1 MKTFHLTGP
10 APYCT
15 NSFVVCSDAGNAL
28 VVDPVVSTEYYRK
41 ALTQAGA
48 KLRYILLTHGHF
60 DHVGGLEELK
70 KATDAQVVAARE
82 DLKGDRMY
90 PVASADLLL
99 EDGMTLRLDELEF
112 RCWHT
117 PGHTPGSYCFLC
129 GDLFFTGDTLFAG
142 SIGRTDLEGGS
153 YPEMEKSLA
162 RLLSLP
168 IPDEARVLPGHGE
181 FSTFG
186 FEKKT
191 NGFLQF

>member
-1 MKTFHLTGP
+1 MKTFHLMGP

-28 VVDPVVSTEYYRK
+28 AIDPVVSADHYQK
-41 ALTQAGA
+41 ALDQAGA

-60 DHVGGLEELK
+60 DHVGGLKELK
-70 KATDAQVVAARE
+70 KATGAQVVAAKE
-82 DLKGDRMY
+82 DLKGDQMY
-90 PVASADLLL
+90 PVTSADLFL
-99 EDGMTLRLDELEF
+99 EDGMVLRLDELEF

-117 PGHTPGSYCFLC
+117 PGHTPGSYCILC
-129 GDLFFTGDTLFAG
+129 GDLLFTGDTLFEG
-142 SIGRTDLEGGS
+142 SVGRTDLEGGS
-153 YPEMEKSLA
+153 YPELEKSLA

>member
-1 MKTFHLTGP
+1 MKTFHLMGP
-10 APYCT
+10 APYYT
-15 NSFVVCSDAGNAL
+15 NSFVLCSEAGNAL
-28 VVDPVVSTEYYRK
+28 AVDPVAAPAYYQK
-41 ALTQAGA
+41 ALDQAGA

-60 DHVGGLEELK
+60 DHTGTLEELK
-70 KATDAQVVAARE
+70 KATGAQVVAAGE
-82 DLKGDRMY
+82 DLKGSRLF

-99 EDGMTLRLDELEF
+99 KDEMLLELDELKI

-168 IPDEARVLPGHGE
+168 VPDQAQVLPGHGE

-186 FEKKT
+186 REKKT